1 MVPYKTQDLNET
13 PDHHP
18 TSEPNSTPTYI
29 PYPKPNQHHKP
40 TTNPNPDIDTDTD
53 NIQTEALYNKLVGND
68 ENLTDDETDIDLNMN
83 DSISLDEIDELE
95 TAYNN
100 KTPKLDNK
108 KNSRNTLDPNT
119 LTPTHTT
126 THTTHNSDSD
136 FVDIPP
142 HLITSFRILY
152 TLKTKLNNQQT
163 NLEHLQEHKKA
174 KTVPTG
180 LQIHHKNKFHMTD
193 KTLKERWE
201 NTLSDASLALL
212 DIIIEHHQQ
221 SIEDIKN
228 KIQHKTTQIQTKC
241 DKTTAERIIHKTDL
255 VYLKHTERSIHKI
268 SKTTEKT

>member
-1 MVPYKTQDLNET
+1 MDPY
-13 PDHHP
+13 
-18 TSEPNSTPTYI
+18 
-29 PYPKPNQHHKP
+29 
-40 TTNPNPDIDTDTD
+40 
-53 NIQTEALYNKLVGND
+53 
-68 ENLTDDETDIDLNMN
+68 
-83 DSISLDEIDELE
+83 
-95 TAYNN
+95 
-100 KTPKLDNK
+100 
-108 KNSRNTLDPNT
+108 T
-119 LTPTHTT
+119 LTPTHT
-126 THTTHNSDSD
+126 TTHNSDSD

-142 HLITSFRILY
+142 HLITSFRILC

-174 KTVPTG
+174 KTVPIG

-193 KTLKERWE
+193 KAPKERWE

-212 DIIIEHHQQ
+212 DIIFEHHQH

-268 SKTTEKT
+268 SKTTKKLKKQDISSSKDT